1 MIMSDVSN
9 KKMHMVVNKNFIVF
23 KNIVAEKIMIMKHML
38 DKISK
43 KQKYQQHKYNKKYKT
58 P

>member
-9 KKMHMVVNKNFIVF
+9 KKKHMVVNKNFIVF

-43 KQKYQQHKYNKKYKT
+43 KQKYQQHKYNK
-58 P
+58 